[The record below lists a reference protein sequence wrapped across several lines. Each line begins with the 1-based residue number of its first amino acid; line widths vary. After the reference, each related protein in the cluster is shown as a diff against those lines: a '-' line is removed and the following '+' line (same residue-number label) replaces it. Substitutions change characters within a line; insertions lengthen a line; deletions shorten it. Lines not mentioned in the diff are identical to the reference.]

1 MCSGFCF
8 YGAHLSWTSTFSW
21 VENTGCS
28 SGENTFVTMWYPLC
42 FDQIML
48 AIHDLYNYERYIW
61 SYVFFFFLL
70 FLSFPW
76 FAHARYAV
84 DRSFP
89 LMLAK
94 ATI

>member
-1 MCSGFCF
+1 
-8 YGAHLSWTSTFSW
+8 
-21 VENTGCS
+21 
-28 SGENTFVTMWYPLC
+28 
-42 FDQIML
+42 ML